1 MGLREE
7 GGKRRARERERERQR
22 IKHTSFRLP
31 TTGAS
36 AAVIA
41 SPLAVVGSTSLD
53 GDDLAVCLCRGSFG
67 DTACI
72 AIAGEGD
79 RQEGCEEELDTG
91 DHDEQEE

>member
-41 SPLAVVGSTSLD
+41 SPLAVVGGAGLD
-53 GDDLAVCLCRGSFG
+53 GDDFAVCLCGSGFG
-67 DTACI
+67 DTACVSI
-72 AIAGEGD
+72 TSEGD
-79 RQEGCEEELDTG
+79 RQECREEEFDTG
-91 DHDEQEE
+91 DHDGQEE

>member
-1 MGLREE
+1 MVGLRRK
-7 GGKRRARERERERQR
+7 GRRRGRKQSE
-22 IKHTSFRLP
+22 HTSFRLP
-31 TTGAS
+31 AASAS
-36 AAVIA
+36 AAVITG
-41 SPLAVVGSTSLD
+41 PLAVVGGAGLD
-53 GDDLAVCLCRGSFG
+53 GDDFAVCLCRGSFG